1 MDYQTFKRNSQKEYL
16 GFCEQKGFVYSV
28 QIDSDK
34 FAVVA
39 LKNGQVEILIT
50 YRVKS
55 KVSV

>member
-1 MDYQTFKRNSQKEYL
+1 VDYQTFKRNSQKEYL

>member
-1 MDYQTFKRNSQKEYL
+1 MDYQTFKRNRQKEYL

>member
-16 GFCEQKGFVYSV
+16 GFCEQKGFVYSI